1 MARKDTGFGPGKYAA
16 KAVLNWEGVPD
27 SKRSLKQTW
36 VFEVTYLGEDG
47 ETTALLFH
55 EDYGGRSAPMFG
67 EGIWK
72 LEIYHDEGGM
82 QNFSL
87 ESSDHQSALDDA
99 SQILINMA
107 LQGF

>member
-1 MARKDTGFGPGKYAA
+1 MSGFGPGKYAA

-36 VFEVTYLGEDG
+36 VFEVTYLGEDAD
-47 ETTALLFH
+47 TTALLFH
-55 EDYGGRSAPMFG
+55 EDYG

-72 LEIYHDEGGM
+72 LEIAHDEGGM
-82 QNFSL
+82 QKFNL
-87 ESSDHQSALDDA
+87 ESYDHQSALDEA
-99 SQILINMA
+99 SQILINIA

>member
-55 EDYGGRSAPMFG
+55 ESLDVRVD
-67 EGIWK
+67 WK
-72 LEIYHDEGGM
+72 LEIAHDGGGM
-82 QNFSL
+82 QKFNL
-87 ESSDHQSALDDA
+87 ESYDHQSALDEA